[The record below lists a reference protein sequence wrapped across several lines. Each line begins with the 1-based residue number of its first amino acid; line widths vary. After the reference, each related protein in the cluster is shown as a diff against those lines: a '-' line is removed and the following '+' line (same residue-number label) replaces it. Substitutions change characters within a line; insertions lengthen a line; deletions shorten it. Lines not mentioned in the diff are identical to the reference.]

1 MPLRMVERT
10 TDKSIAL
17 ASSASSLF
25 SLSSLNRDSRGA
37 TMTEYVILVG
47 VVGLVV
53 AVALVGRGKSLLDD
67 YTNARDL
74 VLLPAQ

>member
-53 AVALVGRGKSLLDD
+53 AVALVGRGKNLLDD